1 VSSDDDEEM
10 NISSKE
16 KTKATM
22 NETLQNFQLDGS
34 NMGQNSPT
42 GWKRSRARTS
52 DVWKSILRLI
62 GPLAKSELCVDK
74 THIFTHCL
82 TLFKLY
88 KNHPAKLPLDFITLP
103 TVPRMQNLESSVK
116 RSKQARLQTQP
127 RGKRSRV
134 F

>member
-1 VSSDDDEEM
+1 MMRSEEEIASVDEESKVSSDDDEEM

-74 THIFTHCL
+74 THI
-82 TLFKLY
+82 
-88 KNHPAKLPLDFITLP
+88 
-103 TVPRMQNLESSVK
+103 
-116 RSKQARLQTQP
+116 
-127 RGKRSRV
+127 SRTA
-134 F
+134 

>member
-1 VSSDDDEEM
+1 MSSDDDEEM

-22 NETLQNFQLDGS
+22 NETLQNFQLD
-34 NMGQNSPT
+34 MGKLPNWLETVSCSYFRCLEINPPT
-42 GWKRSRARTS
+42 H
-52 DVWKSILRLI
+52 RL
-62 GPLAKSELCVDK
+62 LAKSELCVDQ

-82 TLFKLY
+82 TLLKLY
-88 KNHPAKLPLDFITLP
+88 KNHPGKLPLDFITLP

-116 RSKQARLQTQP
+116 RSKQARLQAQP
-127 RGKRSRV
+127 RSKISRV